1 MEELACLK
9 GLCYAM
15 HKIQARH
22 VFVCNLWIDAHHLW
36 MIKRRDKSEHV
47 TNRWQVGVRA
57 WLIRF
62 GLQGKAQR
70 IATVYGI
77 VTEEVDGISHALNCH
92 NRIFACFCIDAFPP
106 APENICAR
114 SQLNAQINS

>member
-77 VTEEVDGISHALNCH
+77 VTEEVDGISHALIATTGSLLASESTPS
-92 NRIFACFCIDAFPP
+92 RPP
-106 APENICAR
+106 
-114 SQLNAQINS
+114 QKTYV